1 MGEEIKAFVVL
12 KKGTKEAE
20 QTKILKDFLKR
31 RLAPYK
37 VPKYIEYLNSLPKN
51 KSGKI
56 QKRKLSQCRE

>member
-1 MGEEIKAFVVL
+1 MYVL
-12 KKGTKEAE
+12 GNMM
-20 QTKILKDFLKR
+20 KDFLKK

-56 QKRKLSQCRE
+56 QKRKLSQ